1 MVWLLLCGVGC
12 SAGSP
17 PDRVPSLPTTPSP
30 LPSVPVDARPVQPVP
45 DVRPPGFADPPAGH
59 GLARYRGQQLVWRA
73 CGALRCATILVPL
86 DYARTDGAAISLTV
100 ARRVVTHGTAHGIV
114 VTNPGGPGGSGVE
127 FLSGLRGDPF
137 GDVDVVSW
145 DPRGSGG
152 STPVRCWDQ
161 AAQDAYAELDGSPDD
176 AGERSALVSAAQRFG
191 LSCLAGSGRLLAHV
205 STVESARDLDLIR
218 DALGVDRVDY
228 VGFSN
233 GTLLGADYAQ
243 LYPGRVGR
251 FVLDGA
257 VNISGSP
264 VVQLEGFDRALRAM
278 LDWCVAQR
286 GGCELGTSQQDA
298 VSTLTAFWTR
308 LDAAPLPV
316 GNRMLT
322 QTLAVDGVVAAL
334 YSGVSGYPELRSALI
349 GAIRHGD
356 GRGLLEL
363 ADRLLGLE
371 DGSWTQFAVA
381 YPASECA
388 DEPNTGLV
396 SAWREAAADARRAP
410 ILGPVD
416 GLDIEC
422 AVWPVDSARGPG
434 KLTAP
439 DAPPLI
445 VIGTTGDPAT
455 PYEWAQGMADQL
467 TSAVLVTHRGAG
479 HTSFGSDCYPTV
491 VQPFLATGQLP
502 ARGATC

>member
-1 MVWLLLCGVGC
+1 M
-12 SAGSP
+12 
-17 PDRVPSLPTTPSP
+17 
-30 LPSVPVDARPVQPVP
+30 P

-86 DYARTDGAAISLTV
+86 DYARPDEAAISLTV

-114 VTNPGGPGGSGVE
+114 VTNPGGPGGPGVE

-176 AGERSALVSAAQRFG
+176 AGERSALVNASQRFG
-191 LSCLAGSGRLLAHV
+191 LSCLAGSGPLLAHV
-205 STVESARDLDLIR
+205 STLESARDLDLIR
-218 DALGVDRVDY
+218 DALGLDRVDY

-243 LYPGRVGR
+243 LFPGRVGR

-264 VVQLEGFDRALRAM
+264 VVQLEGFDRALLAM
-278 LDWCVAQR
+278 LDWCIAQR

-298 VSTLTAFWTR
+298 VSTLTAFWAR

-322 QTLAVDGVVAAL
+322 QTLAADGVVAAL

-349 GAIRHGD
+349 GAIRHGRRPRACWSWPIGCSVSRT
-356 GRGLLEL
+356 GRGPSSRSPIRPVSVPTSPTPAWRRPGGRRRPMLGVPRSSGRSSGSTSSARSGRSTRR
-363 ADRLLGLE
+363 ADR
-371 DGSWTQFAVA
+371 GS
-381 YPASECA
+381 
-388 DEPNTGLV
+388 
-396 SAWREAAADARRAP
+396 
-410 ILGPVD
+410 
-416 GLDIEC
+416 
-422 AVWPVDSARGPG
+422 
-434 KLTAP
+434 
-439 DAPPLI
+439 
-445 VIGTTGDPAT
+445 
-455 PYEWAQGMADQL
+455 
-467 TSAVLVTHRGAG
+467 
-479 HTSFGSDCYPTV
+479 
-491 VQPFLATGQLP
+491 
-502 ARGATC
+502 